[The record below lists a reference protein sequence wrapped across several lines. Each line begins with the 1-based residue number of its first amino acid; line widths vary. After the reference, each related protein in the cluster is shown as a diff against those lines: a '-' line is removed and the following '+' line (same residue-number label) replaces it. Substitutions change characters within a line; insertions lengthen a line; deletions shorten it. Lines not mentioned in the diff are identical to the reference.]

1 MAKRLLLIGNG
12 GHAASLVEM
21 VSHLPEWTIM
31 GAIEQPGAPCRRHKS
46 ARVIG
51 FTPNLPALAAQ
62 ADGVIIAVGQI
73 KSAAVRRRLFAQLCV
88 MNAFLPTLIAHN
100 ASVSKTARL
109 GKGTVVMQQALVNRF
124 ARVGVNGIINSQA
137 LVEHD
142 VCIGD
147 HVHVATGARING
159 EVHIGNGCTIGSGA
173 IVLQGVH
180 ICDDV
185 IVGAGSVVTRDI
197 TEPGVY
203 VGAPARRVS

>member
-12 GHAASLVEM
+12 GHAASIVEM
-21 VSHLPEWTIM
+21 VDHLPVWSIW
-31 GAIEQPGAPCRRHKS
+31 GAVERPGLPCRRHKP
-46 ARVIG
+46 ARIVG
-51 FTPNLPALAAQ
+51 FDQDLPHLLRQ
-62 ADGVIIAVGQI
+62 ADGVVIAAGQI
-73 KSAAVRRRLFAQLCV
+73 KGADVRRRLFYKLQRL
-88 MNAFLPTLIAHN
+88 NAPLVTLVAHN
-100 ASVSKTARL
+100 ASVSKTAEL
-109 GKGTVVMQQALVNRF
+109 GRGTVVMQQALVNRF

-147 HVHVATGARING
+147 HVHVSTGACING
-159 EVHIGNGCTIGSGA
+159 EACIGNGCTIGSGA

-185 IVGAGSVVTRDI
+185 VVGAGSVVTWDI